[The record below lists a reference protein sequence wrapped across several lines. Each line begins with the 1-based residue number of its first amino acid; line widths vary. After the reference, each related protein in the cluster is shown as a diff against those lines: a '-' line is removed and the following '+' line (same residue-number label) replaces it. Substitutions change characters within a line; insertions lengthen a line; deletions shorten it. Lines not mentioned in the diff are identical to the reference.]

1 MFNLSYF
8 KHKQSFKK
16 KQKKK
21 QFDRANLST
30 SFNQKKG
37 NKEYRN
43 EMKWNKF
50 YSVWSSKKKKH

>member
-16 KQKKK
+16 KKKK

-30 SFNQKKG
+30 SFNQKKAT
-37 NKEYRN
+37 RN
-43 EMKWNKF
+43 TEMR
-50 YSVWSSKKKKH
+50 